1 MRTGLGVGQGVMMV
15 RQVEA
20 ACCGNRLQLMI
31 WEAVAET
38 APRGGEGVV
47 EAIVR
52 IIHLIHLER
61 GFQATFVETAVVC
74 HKRQPLDKGGY
85 LLPNIGEYRC
95 PVGILRTEPVHPPAE
110 PLVVFRLR
118 MYQAVV
124 GIDNLP
130 SADDDNPHAA
140 YAGGLLVRRFE
151 IYGCKICH
159 RACRMVP
166 YANIRKLKDNTQIP
180 CAYTAQK

>member
-1 MRTGLGVGQGVMMV
+1 MRTGLGIGQGVMMV

-20 ACCGNRLQLMI
+20 ACRCNRLQLMI

-95 PVGILRTEPVHPPAE
+95 SVGILGPQSVHPLAE
-110 PLVVFRLR
+110 PLVIFGLR
-118 MYQAVV
+118 MYEAVER
-124 GIDNLP
+124 IHYL
-130 SADDDNPHAA
+130 SATHDHDPHAA
-140 YAGGLLVRRFE
+140 HAGRLLVGRFE
-151 IYGCKICH
+151 IYCCEICH
-159 RACRMVP
+159 LVEAESSDT
-166 YANIRKLKDNTQIP
+166 NIKN
-180 CAYTAQK
+180 

>member
-15 RQVEA
+15 RQVETA
-20 ACCGNRLQLMI
+20 GSGHGLQLMV
-31 WEAVAET
+31 WEAAAES
-38 APRGGEGVV
+38 PPGRGQGVE

-52 IIHLIHLER
+52 IIHLVHLEYC
-61 GFQATFVETAVVC
+61 FQATLVETAVMR
-74 HKRQPLDKGGY
+74 HQRQALQERSN
-85 LLPNIGEYRC
+85 LLPYIREDRS

-118 MYQAVV
+118 MYETVV
-124 GIDNLP
+124 GIYDLP
-130 SADDDNPHAA
+130 SADDDDPHAA

-166 YANIRKLKDNTQIP
+166 YANIRKLKDNNQNP
-180 CAYTAQK
+180 CAYTAKK